1 MEIQNG
7 IVFTEDRKFS
17 QQPVYTEGERFSASP
32 SGETLDARGLYVLP
46 GLVDI
51 HIHGYA
57 GTDFCD
63 GDPEGLRRMA
73 ERLAC
78 EGVTSFLGTTMSFGL
93 KELAKAAEGFQQYE
107 EHPSPAGAV
116 LRGVHM
122 EGPFLSK
129 NKRGAQAE
137 QYIIPPDFSFFQE
150 ACTLFSQKIRLV
162 DIAPELPGAM
172 DFIRRAREIC
182 PVSLAHTEADYDTA
196 LQALEAGADHITHM
210 YNAMPP
216 FLHRTPGVIGAA
228 AEKADF
234 CELIADGIHV
244 HPSVVRSTFRWF
256 GWEHICLISDC
267 MQAGGL
273 PSGEYILGGQKVFV
287 RDRKATLED
296 GTIAGSAVSLGECLR
311 RAIAFGVPRE
321 EAVLA
326 ATASP
331 ARSVG
336 LYEEIGR
343 ISPGLQADILIADS
357 SFRPVY
363 VIIGGKI
370 IYRRS

>member
-1 MEIQNG
+1 MEIRNG
-7 IVFTEDRKFS
+7 TVFTEKGEFS
-17 QQPVYTEGERFSASP
+17 QETVYTDGERFSHAP

-57 GTDFCD
+57 GADFCD
-63 GDPEGLRRMA
+63 GEPEGLRRMA
-73 ERLAC
+73 ERLAR

-93 KELAKAAEGFQQYE
+93 SELSRAAKACREYAAC
-107 EHPSPAGAV
+107 PSPAGAV

-137 QYIIPPDFSFFQE
+137 RYIVPPDLSFFRE
-150 ACTLFSQKIRLV
+150 ACALFSPQIRLV
-162 DIAPELPGAM
+162 DVAPELPGALE
-172 DFIRRAREIC
+172 FIRAAKETC
-182 PVSLAHTEADYDTA
+182 AVSLAHTEADYGTA
-196 LQALEAGADHITHM
+196 LRALEAGANHITHM

-216 FLHRTPGVIGAA
+216 FLHRAPGVIGAA
-228 AEKADF
+228 AEKAEF
-234 CELIADGIHV
+234 CELIADGVHI

-256 GWEHICLISDC
+256 GPERICLISDC
-267 MQAGGL
+267 MRAGGL
-273 PSGEYILGGQKVFV
+273 PNGEYTLGGQRVFV
-287 RDRKATLED
+287 RDGKAALED

-311 RAIAFGVPRE
+311 RAVSFGIPPE
-321 EAVLA
+321 EAVRA
-326 ATASP
+326 ATVNP

-336 LYEEIGR
+336 LESEAGR
-343 ISPGLQADILIADS
+343 IAPGLQADLLITDS

-363 VIIGGKI
+363 VLIGGRI
-370 IYRRS
+370 VYRRS

>member
-1 MEIQNG
+1 M
-7 IVFTEDRKFS
+7 
-17 QQPVYTEGERFSASP
+17 
-32 SGETLDARGLYVLP
+32 
-46 GLVDI
+46 
-51 HIHGYA
+51 
-57 GTDFCD
+57 
-63 GDPEGLRRMA
+63 
-73 ERLAC
+73 
-78 EGVTSFLGTTMSFGL
+78 
-93 KELAKAAEGFQQYE
+93 
-107 EHPSPAGAV
+107 
-116 LRGVHM
+116 
-122 EGPFLSK
+122 
-129 NKRGAQAE
+129 
-137 QYIIPPDFSFFQE
+137 
-150 ACTLFSQKIRLV
+150 
-162 DIAPELPGAM
+162 
-172 DFIRRAREIC
+172 
-182 PVSLAHTEADYDTA
+182 
-196 LQALEAGADHITHM
+196 
-210 YNAMPP
+210 
-216 FLHRTPGVIGAA
+216 IGAA

-273 PSGEYILGGQKVFV
+273 PSGEYTLGGQKVFV